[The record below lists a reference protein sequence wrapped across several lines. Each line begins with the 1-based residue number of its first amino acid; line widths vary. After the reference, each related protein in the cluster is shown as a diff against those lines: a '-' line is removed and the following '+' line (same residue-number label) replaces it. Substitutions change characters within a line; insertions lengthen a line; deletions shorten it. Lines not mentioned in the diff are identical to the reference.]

1 MRTTRLKRS
10 QLQNWL
16 RLRSA
21 LWPSRSPATH
31 QREMA
36 DILADEEFNAVFV
49 SLEPSGRVVGFVEIS
64 LRLTAE
70 GSRSSPVGYVE
81 GWYVIPEARR
91 KGVGR
96 ALLDKSEAWAATQGC
111 REMASDAEIEN
122 EIGRSAHQ
130 RLGYEEVARLAHYR
144 KALPPKKS
152 PR

>member
-10 QLQNWL
+10 QLQDWL

-21 LWPSRSPATH
+21 LWPARSPETH
-31 QREMA
+31 RREMA
-36 DILADEEFNAVFV
+36 DVLADEEFNAVFV
-49 SLEPSGRVVGFVEIS
+49 SFEPSARVVGFVEIS
-64 LRLTAE
+64 LRLMAE
-70 GSRSSPVGYVE
+70 GLRTSPVGYVE

-96 ALLDKSEAWAATQGC
+96 ALLDRAEAWAATQGC
-111 REMASDAEIEN
+111 REMASAADIEN

-144 KALPPKKS
+144 KALPPKKPS
-152 PR
+152 R